1 LAFGIALIIVV
12 LVGMCLWVPQIW
24 YYSRNSI
31 NDDPENVF
39 ESLSV
44 SPEPSRSSSAVSAA
58 FFKLDSFCSSLT
70 TRTLIFLVVTVAVGA
85 CGLVDLVC
93 LFNLSLNN

>member
-1 LAFGIALIIVV
+1 MSSGPRTFWLAFGIALIIVV

-44 SPEPSRSSSAVSAA
+44 SPEPIQLDRLSSVFQAGFFLFIPNDPDPYLSRGYGGRWCLWSS
-58 FFKLDSFCSSLT
+58 
-70 TRTLIFLVVTVAVGA
+70 
-85 CGLVDLVC
+85 
-93 LFNLSLNN
+93 